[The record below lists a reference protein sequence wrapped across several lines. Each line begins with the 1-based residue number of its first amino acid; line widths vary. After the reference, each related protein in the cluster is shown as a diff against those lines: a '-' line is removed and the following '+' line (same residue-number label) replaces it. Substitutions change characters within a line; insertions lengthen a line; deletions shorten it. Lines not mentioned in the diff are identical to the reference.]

1 MNTNTVEVI
10 DRGMKC
16 LSDNLGADET
26 EIFIATILRERFD
39 YTEWRRSLVD
49 NINTIEKLDEFVKTS
64 KEKVQFNGNAKV
76 VL

>member
-64 KEKVQFNGNAKV
+64 KEKVQFNGNAK
-76 VL
+76 

>member
-1 MNTNTVEVI
+1 MITNTVEVI